1 MLVGLGEHGLGGF
14 EAEGVLEVACEGF
27 GHVGVA
33 DGALGAGDVFLGGG
47 EVLGGGGEGLLAGAD
62 LGGLRKGG
70 FEGGVEEA
78 EGGLGFLA
86 RGEAGGRKAEG
97 GGAQAADIGDE
108 AFVGVRAVLFEVDEA
123 AIVDE
128 ADVFGIDDE
137 VAALDVVAV
146 GIDVVD
152 AVLIDGG
159 GAGEIDGGGGG
170 EDAAVGRW
178 HGRRPCEAVRAFV
191 MLAEAA
197 VEDAFAVV
205 GEADGDVFDAA
216 ARAGGGFS

>member
-70 FEGGVEEA
+70 FEGGVEE
-78 EGGLGFLA
+78 
-86 RGEAGGRKAEG
+86 AEG

>member
-1 MLVGLGEHGLGGF
+1 MLPVRR
-14 EAEGVLEVACEGF
+14 GVW
-27 GHVGVA
+27 
-33 DGALGAGDVFLGGG
+33 
-47 EVLGGGGEGLLAGAD
+47 
-62 LGGLRKGG
+62 R
-70 FEGGVEEA
+70 FEGG
-78 EGGLGFLA
+78 
-86 RGEAGGRKAEG
+86 GR
-97 GGAQAADIGDE
+97 
-108 AFVGVRAVLFEVDEA
+108 RS
-123 AIVDE
+123 
-128 ADVFGIDDE
+128 
-137 VAALDVVAV
+137 
-146 GIDVVD
+146 
-152 AVLIDGG
+152 LIDGG